1 MIQTTE
7 DILAVIKSDS
17 ETLTSDLIA
26 SLVKDARHNEG
37 ARRQKLWDRY
47 NLKNIPIQFKKLAN
61 YEKEFDRIANDFYA
75 DVVDTKTGYM
85 GNEVTTGLIREEY
98 EVNNNLNEV
107 VYDKDRKFL
116 HDYQVMSNSEDK
128 NSEQVRMAG
137 ATGLGYRLLYIPEG
151 KNEVKTMNLKP
162 WEVIYVYDDS
172 LDEPTLAIRFY
183 TMQVEEF
190 GFFGKNKEITKVE
203 WYDNKNVTY
212 YKDDGDMRFFVDQS
226 KGIDGVQ
233 PHLLDGIPIIPF
245 PNNEE
250 TTAEPEKVVS
260 LIDAYDTVTS
270 STVSEIEQLRLAYM
284 FIKGSGLMVDEPFM
298 KQLEQTGMFPLEGD
312 GEIGFVNKELFDAPI
327 HNILAELRKNI
338 YQFSKSV
345 DMSKDFGGDMR
356 VIGWQV
362 TLLNLENSCKITER
376 KFKRALRRQY
386 ELLTSYWKKY
396 MGVSINPYNLEFTFT
411 RNFPRD
417 IRAEAETLQ
426 FLLASVSKKT
436 AFSQMSFIDD
446 PEAEI
451 TAMEGETDPFREVD
465 NVKKPIPEQQ

>member
-116 HDYQVMSNSEDK
+116 HDYQVMSNSEDS

-312 GEIGFVNKELFDAPI
+312 GEIGFVN
-327 HNILAELRKNI
+327 
-338 YQFSKSV
+338 
-345 DMSKDFGGDMR
+345 
-356 VIGWQV
+356 
-362 TLLNLENSCKITER
+362 
-376 KFKRALRRQY
+376 
-386 ELLTSYWKKY
+386 
-396 MGVSINPYNLEFTFT
+396 
-411 RNFPRD
+411 
-417 IRAEAETLQ
+417 
-426 FLLASVSKKT
+426 
-436 AFSQMSFIDD
+436 
-446 PEAEI
+446 
-451 TAMEGETDPFREVD
+451 
-465 NVKKPIPEQQ
+465 